1 MPTVVRELP
10 VIFRRLRL
18 YVAVFYLLSLGTNM
32 MGCSFFYLQPA
43 PHAHIP
49 LPDAA
54 GTITFLSCNNQQ
66 KQTGIFDRVR
76 ERDPDL
82 VVWTGDIIYPDWPV
96 PWPGNNLDK
105 IAHKYALLQQSEG
118 YQRLC
123 AEVPV
128 TGIYDD
134 HDFGQNNGNATYHW
148 KKESAALLRRFLG
161 EDSSSERSHREAA
174 FTVEWIHHG
183 EITAGLIL
191 LDTRYFREQPSA
203 EADMLGEEQWHWFD
217 SLLSIRADVW
227 LIVSGTS
234 VLSDDHCFEGWQNY
248 PASRQ
253 KLFDRLGLVNVP
265 VIFISGDKHFGEINR
280 QEYHGRL
287 YTELVSS
294 GVTHSERPPTRYRND
309 IESSRIFLGKN
320 FGEVHLPD
328 DLSGS
333 ITLQVLDEDGQVQLR
348 QQIPLLP
355 VLQASAGRTR
365 KLRTGDTESPGHRLI
380 ESFEVHSY
388 TRALYYSTSFKAGF
402 PGQPD
407 IISGQ

>member
-148 KKESAALLRRFLG
+148 KKKVLLCFADFWERTAVLKEATARR
-161 EDSSSERSHREAA
+161 
-174 FTVEWIHHG
+174 
-183 EITAGLIL
+183 
-191 LDTRYFREQPSA
+191 P
-203 EADMLGEEQWHWFD
+203 
-217 SLLSIRADVW
+217 
-227 LIVSGTS
+227 
-234 VLSDDHCFEGWQNY
+234 
-248 PASRQ
+248 
-253 KLFDRLGLVNVP
+253 
-265 VIFISGDKHFGEINR
+265 
-280 QEYHGRL
+280 
-287 YTELVSS
+287 
-294 GVTHSERPPTRYRND
+294 
-309 IESSRIFLGKN
+309 
-320 FGEVHLPD
+320 LP
-328 DLSGS
+328 LNGY
-333 ITLQVLDEDGQVQLR
+333 IMV
-348 QQIPLLP
+348 
-355 VLQASAGRTR
+355 
-365 KLRTGDTESPGHRLI
+365 K
-380 ESFEVHSY
+380 
-388 TRALYYSTSFKAGF
+388 
-402 PGQPD
+402 
-407 IISGQ
+407 